1 MIPSVSTL
9 IGRTFVALALVW
21 PMASAAQEDDVATF
35 YRSHQLTFAIASTP
49 GGGYDSYGRL
59 VARHIVKHLPGHP
72 STIVTNM
79 TGAGGHLVGRYIS
92 EVAPRDG
99 TWIALVL
106 PGTITAALYADKA
119 KFQYDPSKLI
129 HLGSANSEV
138 DLCFVRSDSGVKT
151 LADVQTREVVVG
163 GTADGGATRD
173 EPAVLNN
180 LLGTKF
186 KVVSGYPGTR
196 QTILAIESGE
206 VSGVCAMSLSSMA
219 LQRPQWLASGFI
231 RPISQNHAKGDPK
244 LTAQGVT
251 RAIDL
256 ARSAED
262 RQVLELIYSQQ
273 LFGRPFVVAPGVPP
287 ARVAALRKALLETL
301 KDKELLADAAKMR
314 LDVEPV
320 SGEELQALVE
330 KLYATPA
337 HIITRATQALVYKP
351 PS

>member
-1 MIPSVSTL
+1 MTLSVSTL
-9 IGRTFVALALVW
+9 IGGTLVSLALVC
-21 PMASAAQEDDVATF
+21 PSAAQEDEVAAF

-72 STIVTNM
+72 GTIVTNM

-92 EVAPRDG
+92 EVALRDG

-138 DLCFVRSDSGVKT
+138 DLCFVRGDSGVKT
-151 LADVQTREVVVG
+151 LADVRTREVIVG
-163 GTADGGATRD
+163 GSADGGATRD

-196 QTILAIESGE
+196 QIILAVEKNE

-231 RPISQNHAKGDPK
+231 RPISQNHAKGDAA
-244 LTAQGVT
+244 LTAQGVM
-251 RAIDL
+251 RATDL

-262 RQVLELIYSQQ
+262 RAVLELIYGQQ
-273 LFGRPFVVAPGVPP
+273 LFGRPFVVAPGVPA
-287 ARVAALRKALLETL
+287 ARIAALRKALLETL
-301 KDKELLADAAKMR
+301 RDKELLADAAKMR